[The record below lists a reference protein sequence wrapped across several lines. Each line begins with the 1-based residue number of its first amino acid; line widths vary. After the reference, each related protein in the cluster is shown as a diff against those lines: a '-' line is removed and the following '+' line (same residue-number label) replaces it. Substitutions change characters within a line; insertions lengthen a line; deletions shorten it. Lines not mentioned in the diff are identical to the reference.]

1 MNEFANRAHRV
12 LIVDDHPLVRQGL
25 RWLLDQE
32 DDLEICG
39 EAADVEE
46 ARAALQ
52 QTQPDVVVLDLS
64 LRDSNGI
71 DLIKAIRSKYEQLPV
86 LVCSIHDERIYAERL
101 LSAGANGYIMKEAT
115 ADQFLVALRQ
125 VLAGELYVSERV
137 KTRMMERSAAGGRSQ
152 TGDRTERLSNRE
164 FEILGLIGQGKTT
177 RQIAESLSLS
187 VKTVDSHRQR
197 IKKKLGLQT
206 SAQVVQFAILRQ
218 LMAPNVDPH

>member
-39 EAADVEE
+39 EAADAKE
-46 ARAALQ
+46 AFAALQ
-52 QTQPDVVVLDLS
+52 RMQPNVVVLDLS

-177 RQIAESLSLS
+177 RQIAERLSLS

>member
-12 LIVDDHPLVRQGL
+12 LIVGDHPLVRQGL
-25 RWLLDQE
+25 RWLVDQE

-39 EAADVEE
+39 EAADVKE

-52 QTQPDVVVLDLS
+52 QTQPNVVVLDLS

-137 KTRMMERSAAGGRSQ
+137 KTRMMERSAAGGRRQ

-177 RQIAESLSLS
+177 RQVAESLSLS

>member
-25 RWLLDQE
+25 RWLVDQE

-39 EAADVEE
+39 EAADVKE

-52 QTQPDVVVLDLS
+52 QTQPNVVVLDLS

-152 TGDRTERLSNRE
+152 TGDPTERLSSRE

-177 RQIAESLSLS
+177 RQVAESLSLS

>member
-39 EAADVEE
+39 EAADAKE
-46 ARAALQ
+46 ACAALQ
-52 QTQPDVVVLDLS
+52 RMQPNVVVLDLS

-137 KTRMMERSAAGGRSQ
+137 KTRMIERSAAGGRSQ

>member
-25 RWLLDQE
+25 RWLIDQE

-39 EAADVEE
+39 EAADVKE

-52 QTQPDVVVLDLS
+52 QTQPNVVVLDLS

-115 ADQFLVALRQ
+115 ADQFLAALRQ

-137 KTRMMERSAAGGRSQ
+137 KTRMIERSAAGGRSQ

-177 RQIAESLSLS
+177 RQVAESLSLS

>member
-25 RWLLDQE
+25 RWLVDQE

-39 EAADVEE
+39 EAADVKE

-52 QTQPDVVVLDLS
+52 QTQPNVVVLDLS

-137 KTRMMERSAAGGRSQ
+137 KTRMMERSAAGGRRQ

-177 RQIAESLSLS
+177 RQVAESLSLS

>member
-25 RWLLDQE
+25 RWLVDQE

-39 EAADVEE
+39 EAADVKE

-52 QTQPDVVVLDLS
+52 QTQPNVVVLDLS

-177 RQIAESLSLS
+177 RQVAESLSLS